1 MGRQVMAFFAFSRS
15 PGSRLARRIRTTA
28 TVLVASSLVL
38 SACSFGSDKAQLTYT
53 ADFQRAIQVFPAVK
67 VRVLGVEVGH
77 VIDVR
82 NAGDRVSVKFVVNDP
97 KIKIPANV
105 RAAVLPASL
114 LGERSIQ
121 LFPAYTGGPVLP
133 NRATIPLSRTAVP
146 AEPDELLRA
155 LQDYLG
161 RLDQKTV
168 TKFVENAAAAVE
180 GNGAALNQLIHYAAN
195 VFRVLS
201 TKGDELAATFV
212 QLNKLTL
219 AAATRQAAI
228 GRLIRNYAAVTGTV
242 TANRRAL
249 EGTIE
254 GLNQAALQLASLL
267 TAHLNPLKV
276 DVQNLTRTS
285 RTLGRKENAFKLALT
300 TKWATSLFTSAM
312 PGVAYDVQHKW
323 LRLNNQGEPLF
334 ELIIARIEQ
343 RLMDICTSLMIGPCT
358 TANFFNASAPGLFC
372 VGQLS
377 GGAGC
382 PPSGLSVL
390 SPEKAAQQLTEAIQ
404 SLPKLNAE
412 FSKHARLKGVNVE
425 ALVRQLIQSMFQQA
439 LSSRSFAP

>member
-1 MGRQVMAFFAFSRS
+1 VTALFGFSRP
-15 PGSRLARRIRTTA
+15 PGSRLARRIRTMA
-28 TVLVASSLVL
+28 AVLVASSLVL
-38 SACSFGSDKAQLTYT
+38 SACSFGSDTPSLTYS

-67 VRVLGVEVGH
+67 VRILGVEVGH

-82 NAGDRVSVKFVVNDP
+82 TVGDRVAVKFVVTDP
-97 KIKIPANV
+97 KVKIPANV

-121 LFPAYTGGPVLP
+121 LFPAYTGGAVLP
-133 NRATIPLSRTAVP
+133 NRATIPLSRTVVP
-146 AEPDELLRA
+146 AEPDEVLRA

-201 TKGDELAATFV
+201 TKGDELGAAFV
-212 QLNKLTL
+212 QLNKLTV
-219 AAATRQAAI
+219 AASTRQAAI
-228 GRLIRNYAAVTGTV
+228 GRLIRNYAAVAGTV
-242 TANRRAL
+242 TANRRSL

-285 RTLGRKENAFKLALT
+285 RSLGRKENAFKLALT

-358 TANFFNASAPGLFC
+358 TANFFNQSAPGLFC
-372 VGQLS
+372 IGQL
-377 GGAGC
+377 GGGTGC
-382 PPSGLSVL
+382 PASGSSVL

-404 SLPKLNAE
+404 SIPKLNAE
-412 FSKHARLKGVNVE
+412 FSKQARLKGLDVE

-439 LSSRSFAP
+439 LSSGSFAP